1 MHLVDDAVG
10 AFGAGEEAHA
20 QGGRVGRDEEVG
32 VEAAEGA
39 GAAAAC
45 EGGDV
50 CVGGKR
56 GGLERV
62 VGGREGWG
70 RSGSGEGTYG

>member
-1 MHLVDDAVG
+1 MREGDVHFVDDAVG

-20 QGGRVGRDEEVG
+20 QGGWVGWDEEVG

-50 CVGGKR
+50 CVGG
-56 GGLERV
+56 GGMSLGGCG
-62 VGGREGWG
+62 GGRA
-70 RSGSGEGTYG
+70 YG